1 MSVVKQIVCLAN
13 ARKGGE
19 RCIAGKELLP
29 DGTLGGWIRPVSRAR
44 QDGAL
49 SLGERRYLNGEEPA
63 LLDVI
68 ELRVDDVEPADF
80 QRENWTLGR
89 DNQFKRVGLFT
100 QSGLASGLDSPEELW
115 INGHDAP
122 SNRKN
127 SRVPIDQ
134 ARAQLTCSLYLI
146 EVDNVRVTTG
156 HNRQGREIKHGEFRH
171 GPLAHNYK
179 FDITDP
185 LFEEMHENT
194 TAPFSVGRARLT
206 VSLTPESGGYAYK
219 LIAAVMPQGEA

>member
-63 LLDVI
+63 LLDII

-100 QSGLASGLDSPEELW
+100 QSDLASGLDSPEELW

-156 HNRQGREIKHGEFRH
+156 
-171 GPLAHNYK
+171 
-179 FDITDP
+179 
-185 LFEEMHENT
+185 T
-194 TAPFSVGRARLT
+194 TGRAERSSMASSDTGRWRTTTSSTSPIRSSKRCMRTRLRRSAWAGRASPSALRRSPAGT
-206 VSLTPESGGYAYK
+206 PTSSLQP
-219 LIAAVMPQGEA
+219 